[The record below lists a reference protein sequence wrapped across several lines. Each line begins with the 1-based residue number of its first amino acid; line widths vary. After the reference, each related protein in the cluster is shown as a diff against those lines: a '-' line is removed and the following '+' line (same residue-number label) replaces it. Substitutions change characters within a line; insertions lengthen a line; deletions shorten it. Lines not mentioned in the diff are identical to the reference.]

1 MTFAQRSRKRRS
13 TLLRRVDPVL
23 RFQRRHPRE
32 LPHVVR
38 HQHQAFA
45 ASVRC
50 NMHVVHTDRLAEFF
64 QGGANGAV
72 VLRGLGVIGQNL

>member
-1 MTFAQRSRKRRS
+1 MN
-13 TLLRRVDPVL
+13 PVL
-23 RFQRRHPRE
+23 CFQRRHSRE

-45 ASVRC
+45 ARVRS
-50 NMHVVHTDRLAEFF
+50 NMHVVHTDKLAEFF

-72 VLRGLGVIGQNL
+72 VLRGLGAVGQNL

>member
-1 MTFAQRSRKRRS
+1 MATAQTSRKQRC

-23 RFQRRHPRE
+23 RFQRGHPRK

-45 ASVRC
+45 ASVRS

-72 VLRGLGVIGQNL
+72 VLRGLGAKGQNF